1 MFFLFFFLMIRRPPR
16 STLFPYTTLFRS
28 FGAAC
33 EARSAKA
40 DSTAAHADSACKT
53 ASAEAAATTKTTTME
68 ASAST
73 EATAVETTA
82 TTEASTTAAAV
93 SGSPCYGSERHERD

>member
-1 MFFLFFFLMIRRPPR
+1 ME
-16 STLFPYTTLFRS
+16 TT
-28 FGAAC
+28 
-33 EARSAKA
+33 
-40 DSTAAHADSACKT
+40 
-53 ASAEAAATTKTTTME
+53 ATTKTTTME

-93 SGSPCYGSERHERD
+93 SGSPCYGSERHERDAN

>member
-1 MFFLFFFLMIRRPPR
+1 MK
-16 STLFPYTTLFRS
+16 TT
-28 FGAAC
+28 A
-33 EARSAKA
+33 
-40 DSTAAHADSACKT
+40 
-53 ASAEAAATTKTTTME
+53 TTME

-93 SGSPCYGSERHERD
+93 SGSPCYGSEGHEGDTNY